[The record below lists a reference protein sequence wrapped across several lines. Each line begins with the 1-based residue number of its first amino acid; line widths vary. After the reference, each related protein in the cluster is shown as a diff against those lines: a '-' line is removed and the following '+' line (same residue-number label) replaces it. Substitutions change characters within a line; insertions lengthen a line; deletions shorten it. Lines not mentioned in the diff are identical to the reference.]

1 MLITFKTKAHAG
13 ITMFEDVAL
22 GMVKMMGHSTNVPGA
37 ILAADV
43 PVALSRLTAAIEAG
57 KGSSPVESNDPDEL
71 AISMMHRASPLI
83 DLLSAA
89 AAAGD
94 NVMWDTAS
102 FTG

>member
-1 MLITFKTKAHAG
+1 MPITFKTDSHAG

-43 PVALSRLTAAIEAG
+43 PVALRRLKAAIEAG
-57 KGSSPVESNDPDEL
+57 KTSSPLESNDPDEPTV
-71 AISMMHRASPLI
+71 SVTHRATPLI

-89 AAAGD
+89 AAAGE

-102 FTG
+102 FAG

>member
-1 MLITFKTKAHAG
+1 MPITFKTDSHAG
-13 ITMFEDVAL
+13 ITMFDDVAL
-22 GMVKMMGHSTNVPGA
+22 GMVKMMGHSPNVPGA

-43 PVALSRLTAAIEAG
+43 PVALSRLKAAIDSG
-57 KGSSPVESNDPDEL
+57 KASPPVESNDPDEP
-71 AISMMHRASPLI
+71 AVSMTHRASPLI

-102 FTG
+102 ITG